1 MLTFTLKN
9 GEKKNLTIWGKDH
22 QKIPEKDPGKQK
34 KTKLWSKEIARKIS
48 STASCP
54 ENKNKKELI
63 HLSLSLL
70 FFLAL

>member
-34 KTKLWSKEIARKIS
+34 KNKIVVKGN
-48 STASCP
+48 C
-54 ENKNKKELI
+54 EKN
-63 HLSLSLL
+63 
-70 FFLAL
+70 F